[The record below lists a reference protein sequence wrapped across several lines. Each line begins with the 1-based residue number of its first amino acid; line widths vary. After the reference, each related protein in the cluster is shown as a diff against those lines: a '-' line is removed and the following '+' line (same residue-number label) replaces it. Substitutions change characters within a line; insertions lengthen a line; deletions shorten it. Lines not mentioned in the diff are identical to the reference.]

1 MWGGMAE
8 KKIYKDPSPVACH
21 RILGALT
28 PICPLQVLSTARSG
42 IVLSFCHFLGL
53 KEVTQRISLKS
64 KKKVVTYFTYVFLF
78 QVIRGPLFAQM

>member
-1 MWGGMAE
+1 MLGGMAE
-8 KKIYKDPSPVACH
+8 NNFYKDPSPVACH

-53 KEVTQRISLKS
+53 KEVTQQISLKS
-64 KKKVVTYFTYVFLF
+64 KKKWSYISHMILYSK
-78 QVIRGPLFAQM
+78 